1 MNRPLATTLEGPPS
15 RPALK
20 GLAAFLLLCFGLT
33 WGVELGIYLTGGL
46 QPSSLTWLVAVMFL
60 PGLSAVLAIKLVEK
74 GGLRAYGIAWGR
86 APFYVLAWL
95 YPFAFL
101 ALGVLFVLLLGS
113 ADVDITLKS
122 LRDEVP
128 QEGMMPLIVLS
139 LFLDPVLNFL
149 PTLGEEYGWRGYL
162 QAKLLGRFGLLWGL
176 VLTGAVWG
184 VWHAPLILMGYNYSH
199 HPDAVGVGMFT
210 LWALLVGFI
219 LSWLRLR
226 SGSVFPAALGHG
238 AINAYAGLGL
248 YLAPSPDELYALP
261 LGLPALLALAI
272 LAGLAYLDLRRRS
285 LYLMWNSWSLQG
297 ADGNN

>member
-1 MNRPLATTLEGPPS
+1 MNRPPATTLEGPPS

-46 QPSSLTWLVAVMFL
+46 KPSSLPLLVAVMFL
-60 PGLSAVLAIKLVEK
+60 PGLSALVAIRFVER
-74 GGLRAYGIAWGR
+74 GRPGAYGISRGR

-101 ALGVLFVLLLGS
+101 ALGLFFVVLFGS
-113 ADVDITLKS
+113 AEVDITLKG
-122 LRDEVP
+122 LWEEVP

-149 PTLGEEYGWRGYL
+149 PTLGEEYGWRGFL

-184 VWHAPLILMGYNYSH
+184 VWHAPLILMGYNYPH
-199 HPDAVGVGMFT
+199 HPDAVGVGMFA
-210 LWALLVGFI
+210 LWALLVGFF

-272 LAGLAYLDLRRRS
+272 LAGLAYLDLRRRP
-285 LYLMWNSWSLQG
+285 LY
-297 ADGNN
+297 